1 MRFLRSSHWFKHPVL
16 LSKYAWIR
24 YVVFILISA
33 MLPISQAAPAAQE
46 YQIKAVFL
54 FNFVNFITWPDKSF
68 KQDSEPFRICVLG
81 EDPFGVVLDVTVEK
95 HLVEGRT
102 LKIIRLKEVM
112 AGKICQILFISE
124 LEPSRQKD
132 ILKIIR
138 NLNLPILTVGDTD
151 DFIQAGGMIKFFS
164 RNNKIRLGVNP
175 DALEAVGLKADA
187 NLLNLSEIERLR
199 TQ

>member
-1 MRFLRSSHWFKHPVL
+1 MRFLRSSYWFKHHIL

-54 FNFVNFITWPDKSF
+54 FNFVNFITWPNKSF
-68 KQDSEPFRICVLG
+68 KQDSEPFRICILG
-81 EDPFGVVLDVTVEK
+81 DDPFGVVLDVTVEK

-102 LKIIRLKEVM
+102 LKIIRLKDIV

-138 NLNLPILTVGDTD
+138 SLNLPILTVGDTD
-151 DFIQAGGMIKFFS
+151 DFIQSGGMIKFFS
-164 RNNKIRLGVNP
+164 RNNKIRLGINP

>member
-1 MRFLRSSHWFKHPVL
+1 MRLLRSSTWFKRRTPF
-16 LSKYAWIR
+16 SQYTWIR
-24 YVVFILISA
+24 YMVFILISA

-68 KQDSEPFRICVLG
+68 KQNSEPFRICILG
-81 EDPFGVVLDVTVEK
+81 DDPFGVVLDVTVEK
-95 HLVEGRT
+95 HSVEGRS
-102 LKIIRLKEVM
+102 LKIIRLKEVV
-112 AGKICQILFISE
+112 AGRICQILFISE

-138 NLNLPILTVGDTD
+138 SLNLPILTVGDTD

>member
-1 MRFLRSSHWFKHPVL
+1 MHLLRSSTWFKHRVIF
-16 LSKYAWIR
+16 SKYTWIC
-24 YVVFILISA
+24 YMVFIVISA

-68 KQDSEPFRICVLG
+68 KQDSEPFRICILG
-81 EDPFGVVLDVTVEK
+81 DDPFGMVLDVTVEK
-95 HLVEGRT
+95 HLVEGRA
-102 LKIIRLKEVM
+102 LKIIRLKEIV
-112 AGKICQILFISE
+112 AGRICQILFISE

-164 RNNKIRLGVNP
+164 RNNKIRLGINP
-175 DALEAVGLKADA
+175 DALEAVGLKANA